1 MITTTDQYG
10 WDTQARDWQKE
21 PSGWWRL
28 WLIVSEERGIGKTTA
43 GVEWIRK
50 QAETGQRKRLALVG
64 PTIDHAICNMI
75 ENSSILHGAL
85 TQHCPLYESLRRRL
99 RWTNGVIATIHGADD
114 LDALQGVC
122 LDGFFADDVTSWPDE
137 AALGLLISRLRL
149 GDDPR
154 GVITATPPL
163 SKEIE
168 ALTASTANRVTWIR
182 GIDELF
188 NNSCKENKENDVV

>member
-1 MITTTDQYG
+1 MAKMITTDQYN
-10 WDTQARDWQKE
+10 WDIQARDWQKE

-28 WLIVSEERGIGKTTA
+28 WLIVAKDRGLGKTTA

-64 PTIDHAICNMI
+64 PTIDYAICNMI
-75 ENSSILHGAL
+75 EYSSILRTP
-85 TQHCPLYESLRRRL
+85 TQHRPHYNPSKRCLTWP
-99 RWTNGVIATIHGADD
+99 NGAMATIHSARN
-114 LDALQGVC
+114 LDALQGVH
-122 LDGFFADDVTSWPDE
+122 LDGFFADEVTLWPDG
-137 AALGLLISRLRL
+137 ALSLLMNGLRL
-149 GDDPR
+149 GNDPR
-154 GVITATPPL
+154 GVIAATPPL